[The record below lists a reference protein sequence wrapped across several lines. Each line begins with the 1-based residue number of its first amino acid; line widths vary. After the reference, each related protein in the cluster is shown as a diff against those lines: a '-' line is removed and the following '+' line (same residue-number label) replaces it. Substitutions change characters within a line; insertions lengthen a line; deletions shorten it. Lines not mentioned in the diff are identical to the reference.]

1 MKLAIYIPAYNAA
14 HTVALVLDRIPA
26 EIKDKVQEIFIVDNA
41 SVDSTYLTIVGY
53 KVVNKEIEPKL
64 TYIKNEKNLNYGG
77 SQKLAY
83 RYCIDKGYDAV
94 VMLHGDAQYAPEEIP
109 KLLEPIE
116 KGEADLVYGSRI
128 AGHPIK
134 GGMALWR
141 YFGNRVL
148 TIIEN
153 IVLGLNLSEFHSG
166 YRIYS
171 CKALEK
177 IPFDKCSDDMHFDSE
192 ILIQFRLA
200 GLRIAEKPI
209 PTHYGKESHSPG
221 FFHMVRY
228 GLNILWN
235 LCGYLLHKWG
245 IKKQEKFEVGE

>member
-14 HTVALVLDRIPA
+14 HTIAQVLDRIPE
-26 EIKDKVQEIFIVDNA
+26 EIKEKVEEIFVIDNA
-41 SVDSTYLTIVGY
+41 SVDSTYLTMVGY
-53 KVVNKEIEPKL
+53 KVVNNKLEPKIN
-64 TYIKNEKNLNYGG
+64 YIKNEKNLNYGG
-77 SQKLAY
+77 SQKKAY
-83 RYCIDKGYDAV
+83 QYAIDKGYDAI

-128 AGHPIK
+128 AGDPLK

-171 CKALEK
+171 CKALQK
-177 IPFDKCSDDMHFDSE
+177 IPFELCSDDMHFDSE
-192 ILIQFRLA
+192 ILIQFKLA
-200 GLRIAEKPI
+200 ALRIAERPI

-228 GLNILWN
+228 GLHILSN
-235 LCGYLLHKWG
+235 LLMYLLHKWNL
-245 IKKQEKFEVGE
+245 KRQAKFEVKI